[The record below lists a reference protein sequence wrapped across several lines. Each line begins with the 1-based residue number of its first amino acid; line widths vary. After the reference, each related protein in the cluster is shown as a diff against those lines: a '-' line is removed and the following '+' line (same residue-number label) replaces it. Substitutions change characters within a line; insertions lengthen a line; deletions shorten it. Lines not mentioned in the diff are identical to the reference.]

1 MGELISDDGAVT
13 GARSG
18 AGRDLVLVHSLLADR
33 HAFDAIVPELSRSF
47 RVTQIN
53 LPGFHGSK
61 PVPATIEAYVD
72 AIRAAFDSFGITRD
86 AILLGNGFGG
96 TMALGFALNHPNR
109 IAKLILAD
117 VAAGFPEP
125 GRQAFAVMRERVAQG
140 GLAAIADI
148 AANRVFHSA
157 YLAAHPNAIAERRA
171 VLLAIDPQAFQ
182 AACSILENNDL
193 TPRLAHLSIPTLVI
207 CGELDQVTPPALN
220 KIIAEQSSD
229 AHYFELPGCGHCPPL
244 EQPET
249 FLRAIRD
256 FIRP

>member
-1 MGELISDDGAVT
+1 MGELIAEDGALT

-72 AIRAAFDSFGITRD
+72 AIAAAFDSFGITRD

-109 IAKLILAD
+109 ISKLILAD
-117 VAAGFPEP
+117 VAAGFPEQ
-125 GRQAFAVMRERVAQG
+125 GRQAFAVMRERVAQD

-157 YLAAHPNAIAERRA
+157 YLDAHPNAIAERRA

-193 TPRLAHLSIPTLVI
+193 TPRLSHLSIPTLVI
-207 CGELDQVTPPALN
+207 CGELDQATPPALN
-220 KIIAEQSSD
+220 KIIAEQASN